1 MKKINFSHPAFTD
14 AETGKEIVFQL
25 EGKREVCPRC
35 DGSGSHV
42 RDDLD
47 DSRMVDDMR
56 EDGDDEG
63 LARYF
68 GGAFD
73 EVCTQCHGEN
83 VISVPVLDDE
93 MQKEIDDWH
102 QAEWEYQRECAA
114 ERRMGA

>member
-14 AETGKEIVFQL
+14 EEGKEIVFQL
-25 EGKREVCPRC
+25 EGKMVVCPRC

-63 LARYF
+63 LERYF
-68 GGAFD
+68 AGAFD

-83 VISVPVLDDE
+83 VIPSPVLDDE
-93 MQKEIDDWH
+93 MQKEINEWH
-102 QAEWEYQRECAA
+102 QAEWEYQRECDA